1 MEIKTGSFLNRKYI
15 FIIIAVAIV
24 VILGAILIVSIRN
37 STPHEIDSSR
47 GPKPFDIKNLKT
59 NIAPVS
65 EEADLPETEYDM
77 EMDY

>member
-1 MEIKTGSFLNRKYI
+1 MDVKTGAFLNRKYI

-24 VILGAILIVSIRN
+24 VILSAIVIVSIRN

-59 NIAPVS
+59 NIAPIS
-65 EEADLPETEYDM
+65 EEAVIPVTDDDM
-77 EMDY
+77 EMEY